1 MAVFLSFFHTI
12 YTFFVNIY
20 TLISS
25 PKARLDAV
33 TPFFADLEC
42 GTDLRE
48 LPLRVP
54 NGADAP
60 RCPNKGFP
68 VPQICTSSPSAAAPS
83 QMPLPPLQ
91 RFAFPNY
98 PVLCSNQSS
107 HSICSVAASPVKTLP
122 ERPASSCSASTNS
135 DVRSQLSSACYSHPY
150 ITPPVKKKT
159 HKKQSPIV
167 WFRDISS
174 TSSLNSIQ
182 SISHSNFRRHRPA
195 RRHSL
200 QSIKHNPCMSY
211 KHHSARFSKVARQT
225 SRPLSEDPVSI
236 VRKVFVECGS
246 EVDTEGGG
254 ARARLMNRQTARSF
268 GGMEIVNEEEE
279 EKEQSFSRPCIQETS
294 QDQSFMSSYSTPDST
309 GPPTPPSYCF
319 SPIAET
325 SARASEANN
334 VEILVP
340 RFNTQLPYLRNQ
352 SPAPLQSLG
361 ITLPSTDTLS
371 DKLQDQRLPPRLSKL
386 YADHRVS
393 VVTWSDL
400 VSFSSYGLDMIDD
413 HGQAEKEKFQDDS
426 SIYYDES
433 WNEDRSLEEFDGNE
447 DLVTNSLEDSGIDL
461 TAVLDSMSIL
471 VGQGLDARLLLSPPR
486 QFCSTFTT

>member
-1 MAVFLSFFHTI
+1 
-12 YTFFVNIY
+12 
-20 TLISS
+20 
-25 PKARLDAV
+25 
-33 TPFFADLEC
+33 
-42 GTDLRE
+42 
-48 LPLRVP
+48 
-54 NGADAP
+54 
-60 RCPNKGFP
+60 
-68 VPQICTSSPSAAAPS
+68 
-83 QMPLPPLQ
+83 MPLPPLQ
-91 RFAFPNY
+91 RFVFPNY
-98 PVLCSNQSS
+98 PVLCGNKSS
-107 HSICSVAASPVKTLP
+107 HSICSVAASPVKTLK

-135 DVRSQLSSACYSHPY
+135 DVRSQLSSACSSHPY
-150 ITPPVKKKT
+150 VTPPVKKT

-182 SISHSNFRRHRPA
+182 SISRSNSRRHRSTH
-195 RRHSL
+195 RHSL

-211 KHHSARFSKVARQT
+211 KHHTVRLSKVARQN
-225 SRPLSEDPVSI
+225 SQPPSEDPVSI

-268 GGMEIVNEEEE
+268 GGMEIVDEEEE
-279 EKEQSFSRPCIQETS
+279 EKEQSFRGPCVQETS
-294 QDQSFMSSYSTPDST
+294 QDQSIVSSYSTPDST
-309 GPPTPPSYCF
+309 GPPTPASYCF
-319 SPIAET
+319 SPAAEI
-325 SARASEANN
+325 SARALEANN

-340 RFNTQLPYLRNQ
+340 SNTQLPYLRNQ
-352 SPAPLQSLG
+352 SSAPLQSLG
-361 ITLPSTDTLS
+361 IALPSTDTLS
-371 DKLQDQRLPPRLSKL
+371 NKLQDQTLPSRLSKL

-413 HGQAEKEKFQDDS
+413 HGQAEKEKFHDDS

-433 WNEDRSLEEFDGNE
+433 WNENRSLEEFDGDE
-447 DLVTNSLEDSGIDL
+447 DLVTNSLENSGIDL

>member
-1 MAVFLSFFHTI
+1 MAVFLSFFHII

-25 PKARLDAV
+25 PKSRLNAV

-42 GTDLRE
+42 GTNLRE
-48 LPLRVP
+48 TPLSVP
-54 NGADAP
+54 NGANAP
-60 RCPNKGFP
+60 RDYNEGPL
-68 VPQICTSSPSAAAPS
+68 VPQICPSSPPPAAPS

-91 RFAFPNY
+91 RFVFPNY
-98 PVLCSNQSS
+98 PVLCSNKSS
-107 HSICSVAASPVKTLP
+107 HSICSVAASPVKTLT
-122 ERPASSCSASTNS
+122 ERPASSCSTSTNS
-135 DVRSQLSSACYSHPY
+135 DVRSVLSSACSPHPY
-150 ITPPVKKKT
+150 VTPPAKKT

-174 TSSLNSIQ
+174 TSSVNSIQ
-182 SISHSNFRRHRPA
+182 STSHSNFRRHRSIH
-195 RRHSL
+195 RHSL

-211 KHHSARFSKVARQT
+211 KHHSARWSKVARQT

-246 EVDTEGGG
+246 EVDTERGG

-268 GGMEIVNEEEE
+268 GGMEIVDEEEE
-279 EKEQSFSRPCIQETS
+279 EKEQSFSEPCIQETS
-294 QDQSFMSSYSTPDST
+294 QDQSIISSYSTPDST
-309 GPPTPPSYCF
+309 GPPTPASYCF
-319 SPIAET
+319 SPVAEI
-325 SARASEANN
+325 SARALEANN

-340 RFNTQLPYLRNQ
+340 SNTQLPYLRNQ
-352 SPAPLQSLG
+352 SSAPLQSLG
-361 ITLPSTDTLS
+361 ITLLSTDTLS
-371 DKLQDQRLPPRLSKL
+371 DKLQDQTLPSRLSKL

-413 HGQAEKEKFQDDS
+413 HAEKEKFHDDS

>member
-20 TLISS
+20 TLILS
-25 PKARLDAV
+25 PKSRLNAV

-48 LPLRVP
+48 TSLSVP
-54 NGADAP
+54 NSANAP
-60 RCPNKGFP
+60 RSYNKGP
-68 VPQICTSSPSAAAPS
+68 LVPQNCPSAPSPAAPS
-83 QMPLPPLQ
+83 QMPLLQ
-91 RFAFPNY
+91 RFVFPNY
-98 PVLCSNQSS
+98 PVLCSNKSS
-107 HSICSVAASPVKTLP
+107 HSIRSVAASPVKTLT
-122 ERPASSCSASTNS
+122 ERLASSCSASANS
-135 DVRSQLSSACYSHPY
+135 DSRSQLSSACSSHPY
-150 ITPPVKKKT
+150 VTPPVKKT

-167 WFRDISS
+167 WFRDVSS

-182 SISHSNFRRHRPA
+182 SISHSNFRRHRSTH
-195 RRHSL
+195 RHSL
-200 QSIKHNPCMSY
+200 QSFKHNPCMSY
-211 KHHSARFSKVARQT
+211 KHHSARLSKVTRQT

-236 VRKVFVECGS
+236 VRKMFVECGS
-246 EVDTEGGG
+246 EVDAEGGG

-268 GGMEIVNEEEE
+268 GGMEIVDEEE
-279 EKEQSFSRPCIQETS
+279 EKEQSFSGPCIQETS
-294 QDQSFMSSYSTPDST
+294 QDQSIISSYSTPDST
-309 GPPTPPSYCF
+309 GPPTPASYCF
-319 SPIAET
+319 SPVAEI
-325 SARASEANN
+325 SARARKADN
-334 VEILVP
+334 VEIPVP
-340 RFNTQLPYLRNQ
+340 RFNTQLPYLRTQ
-352 SPAPLQSLG
+352 SSAPLQSLG

-371 DKLQDQRLPPRLSKL
+371 DKLQDQTVPSRLSTL

-400 VSFSSYGLDMIDD
+400 VSFSSYELDMIDD
-413 HGQAEKEKFQDDS
+413 QAEKEKFHDDS
-426 SIYYDES
+426 SIYYDET